1 MRASVSGTGAER
13 KARCLRENVRV
24 RSAPFALATIFNM
37 RHASHSLLCKKIGPA
52 PCCWE
57 EKDMCPKPERQS
69 GLGSNTAQDDE
80 LRWLRT
86 TLLHS
91 SERRKV
97 RGYSMGRHVLGILCV
112 VFTAVP
118 GWAATLESPAN
129 GAVLSGLGFISG
141 WKCDAGQITVTIN
154 GGGHIPVAMA
164 QPRGDI
170 RHIYGTLH
178 HGFITQWNWALL
190 GDGVHTLTAYDDG
203 IEFAHATFTVRTTGE
218 EFLKG
223 ASGQCYAIDFPS
235 PGEHALL
242 EWEESTQHFEIVEIS
257 DDLATL
263 GVPPQPP
270 APEEEENPGAS
281 RQDRLTAMIGTWQVQ
296 MSALAEVHEV
306 TFTHLEGDDPNLAF
320 GTVLIGT
327 VAPTQDRVELFWI
340 PEYED
345 PPYHVHW
352 ETEEHCYGA
361 FLGFVSPDVFRGA
374 GARSV
379 RFEVHH
385 SDSHTPSPI
394 WTCIP
399 EAVDDATEQ
408 IESIHH
414 ETPVLMKRLT
424 N

>member
-1 MRASVSGTGAER
+1 
-13 KARCLRENVRV
+13 
-24 RSAPFALATIFNM
+24 
-37 RHASHSLLCKKIGPA
+37 
-52 PCCWE
+52 
-57 EKDMCPKPERQS
+57 
-69 GLGSNTAQDDE
+69 
-80 LRWLRT
+80 
-86 TLLHS
+86 
-91 SERRKV
+91 
-97 RGYSMGRHVLGILCV
+97 MGRHVLGILCV
-112 VFTAVP
+112 VFAAVP

-170 RHIYGTLH
+170 RHICGTLH

-203 IEFAHATFTVRTTGE
+203 LEFAHATFTVRTTGA

-270 APEEEENPGAS
+270 APEEEKNPGAS
-281 RQDRLTAMIGTWQVQ
+281 RQDRLTAMIGTWQIQ

-306 TFTHLEGDDPNLAF
+306 TFTHIEEAEGWEGDDSGF
-320 GTVLIGT
+320 GTVLSGT
-327 VAPTQDRVELFWI
+327 VASTQDRVHLIWI
-340 PEYED
+340 PEHEED
-345 PPYHVHW
+345 LPYWASW
-352 ETEEHCYGA
+352 ETDQHCYTVA
-361 FLGFVSPDVFRGA
+361 MAFVSPDVFRGA
-374 GARSV
+374 GSRSV

-385 SDSHTPSPI
+385 SNPHNPSPI